1 MNKKACRVVLLIEP
15 VAFMTAVAVAVVVGS
30 LSNDHVNGNE
40 NGKNAKVL
48 DWQNNN
54 SARASCFFVHSF
66 AVTARQRRENASF
79 HVLWTT

>member
-1 MNKKACRVVLLIEP
+1 MHVQSCFANWTCCFYDV
-15 VAFMTAVAVAVVVGS
+15 AVAVAVVVGS

-54 SARASCFFVHSF
+54 SARASCFSVHSF
-66 AVTARQRRENASF
+66 AATARQRRETA
-79 HVLWTT
+79 